1 MIAHHPSLTTLAI
14 ELAIV
19 AFIVAGSGWLWV
31 RERRRRRR
39 RSAEGVGRVAR
50 MRDVDGER

>member
-1 MIAHHPSLTTLAI
+1 VIAHHPSVTTLAI

-19 AFIVAGSGWLWV
+19 AALVTGCTWLWV

-39 RSAEGVGRVAR
+39 RADGEAGRVAR
-50 MRDVDGER
+50 MRDVDGEP

>member
-1 MIAHHPSLTTLAI
+1 VIAHHFSGTSLAI

-19 AFIVAGSGWLWV
+19 GLLVAAGGWLWL

-39 RSAEGVGRVAR
+39 ATEGAGRVAR
-50 MRDVDGER
+50 MRDVDGEP

>member
-19 AFIVAGSGWLWV
+19 AFVVAGSGWLWV

-39 RSAEGVGRVAR
+39 RATEGAGRVAR
-50 MRDVDGER
+50 MRDLDGEP